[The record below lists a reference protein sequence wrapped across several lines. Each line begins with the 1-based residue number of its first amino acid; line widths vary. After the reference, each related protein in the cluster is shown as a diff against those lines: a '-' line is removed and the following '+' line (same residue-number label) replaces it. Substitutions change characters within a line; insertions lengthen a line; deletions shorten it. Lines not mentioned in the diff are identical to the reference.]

1 MPTGLSS
8 NLDLLRAIAVLLVLT
23 QHLCRRVHLDQV
35 GWVPTSCLGLFGV
48 LLFFVHTC
56 LVLMYSME
64 RSNLGGW
71 RLFTNFHVRRIFRIY
86 PLSILTVATALAL
99 HLSSD
104 VNDVRGLSVA
114 PLGGKRE
121 ILGNFLLVQNLV
133 GAKSIVNVLWSLP
146 FELQMY
152 LLLPFLF
159 LWVRGKRRFWPLLG
173 LWLLSVLGAMVQ
185 PHVPW
190 LGILSIL
197 VFIPHFLPGVIAYSL
212 PHVPRIRSY
221 LWPAFILSLV
231 LIFTLHPTL
240 RAGSILCLALGLG
253 IPRFAEITT
262 PWLRTASNRIATYS
276 YGIYLS
282 HQFSIW
288 IALGVLA
295 QRSLWLRIPI
305 LLALLVVLPV
315 ILYHAIERPMIQSGI
330 RLANRWSEPR
340 VEPLEAVAAT

>member
-1 MPTGLSS
+1 VPTGLSS

-23 QHLCRRVHLDQV
+23 QHVCRRAHLDQV
-35 GWVPTSCLGLFGV
+35 GWVPISCLGLFGV

-64 RSNLGGW
+64 RSHLRGW

-86 PLSILTVATALAL
+86 PLSLLTVATALAL
-99 HLSSD
+99 HLTSD
-104 VNDVRGLSVA
+104 VNDIRGLSVA

-121 ILGNFLLVQNLV
+121 ILANFLLVQNLAGV
-133 GAKSIVNVLWSLP
+133 KSIVNVLWSLP
-146 FELQMY
+146 YELQMY

-159 LWVRGKRRFWPLLG
+159 LWVRGKRRFWALLG
-173 LWLLSVLGAMVQ
+173 LWLLSVGAALVQ
-185 PHVPW
+185 PRAPFG
-190 LGILSIL
+190 LLSIL

-212 PHVPRIRSY
+212 PHVPRIKSY
-221 LWPAFILSLV
+221 LWPVLILSLV
-231 LIFTLHPTL
+231 IIFTFHPTL
-240 RAGSILCLALGLG
+240 RAGWVLCLALGLG
-253 IPRFAEITT
+253 IPWFGEITT
-262 PWLRTASNRIATYS
+262 PWLRTVSNRIATYS

-295 QRSLWLRIPI
+295 QRSLWLRIPV
-305 LLALLVVLPV
+305 LLALLGVLPV
-315 ILYHAIERPMIQSGI
+315 VLYHAIERPMIQAGI
-330 RLANRWSEPR
+330 RLANRWCEAR